1 MKGKPLFITGIGT
14 YVGKTVVSAVLCEQL
29 KTDYWKP
36 VQAGDLHDTDT
47 EKVRRWISNPITIIH
62 QEKFKFTM
70 PASPHKAA
78 KAEEI
83 TVRPEDFVLPETE
96 NKLLIEGAGG
106 LFVPLSTD
114 FLMID
119 LIEQFEAEVVLVVR
133 NYLGCINHTLLSIY
147 ALVNKKIPLKHVVF
161 NGNFDDETLDLLL
174 EKLPDH
180 TTWSILPEFR
190 TINKITVSIAPTQFP
205 EPY

>member
-36 VQAGDLHDTDT
+36 VQAGDLDDTDS
-47 EKVRRWISNPITIIH
+47 EKVWRWISNPITIIH
-62 QEKFKFTM
+62 QEKFRFEM

-78 KAEEI
+78 KAEDVTI
-83 TVRPEDFVLPETE
+83 KPEDFVLPETE
-96 NKLLIEGAGG
+96 NQLLIEGAGG
-106 LFVPLSTD
+106 LFVPLSNE
-114 FLMID
+114 FMMID
-119 LIEQFEAEVVLVVR
+119 LIQHFDAEVVLVVR
-133 NYLGCINHTLLSIY
+133 NYLGCINHTLLSIHT
-147 ALVNKKIPLKHVVF
+147 LLCKRITLKHVVF
-161 NGNFDDETLDLLL
+161 NGNFDDDILDLLL
-174 EKLPDH
+174 EKLPEH